1 MMDKFII
8 YGSSDIHLC
17 TPHSL
22 THPLTGVTAR
32 TNQIR
37 PKKEHHRM
45 TTWIRKKIRKI
56 KTIQAQK
63 KDDRPDHRP
72 PCTICHGHCTWAAAR
87 PVSYVSLFIYLIFL
101 FIFLFRFRPISISA
115 AFPVSYVFIYIC
127 YFYFHNLI
135 GSLDFGSVQDHLKN
149 LHNSIGIFISQNQ
162 LSLNNLCEFQ
172 TPWLMA
178 ATEWTG
184 FPFYE
189 KNETYK
195 LLIIHCLL

>member
-1 MMDKFII
+1 MTPSCNTITTLCYTITLVQNTITLVHNIQYNTAHD
-8 YGSSDIHLC
+8 GQIHHLWQQRY
-17 TPHSL
+17 PPMYSSL
-22 THPLTGVTAR
+22 TNPPTDRGNCQDKSNQAQKR
-32 TNQIR
+32 TSQDDNLNQ
-37 PKKEHHRM
+37 
-45 TTWIRKKIRKI
+45 KKIRKI

-135 GSLDFGSVQDHLKN
+135 GSLDFCSVQDHLKHCQR
-149 LHNSIGIFISQNQ
+149 HNG
-162 LSLNNLCEFQ
+162 
-172 TPWLMA
+172 PM
-178 ATEWTG
+178 G
-184 FPFYE
+184 
-189 KNETYK
+189 
-195 LLIIHCLL
+195 

>member
-1 MMDKFII
+1 MMNLSIMSCIVFSESTLLCFDNKCLDDYTTSLLSKI
-8 YGSSDIHLC
+8 YTKLIKKIRKNLK
-17 TPHSL
+17 
-22 THPLTGVTAR
+22 
-32 TNQIR
+32 TNQAQKR
-37 PKKEHHRM
+37 
-45 TTWIRKKIRKI
+45 TSQDDNLNQKKIRKI

-115 AFPVSYVFIYIC
+115 AFPVWYVFIYIC

-149 LHNSIGIFISQNQ
+149 LHNSNGIFISQSHIN
-162 LSLNNLCEFQ
+162 
-172 TPWLMA
+172 
-178 ATEWTG
+178 
-184 FPFYE
+184 
-189 KNETYK
+189 
-195 LLIIHCLL
+195 